1 MKNICLS
8 LVLIAAAGM
17 VVAQTSYPCVVES
30 DNEWKLSNFDV
41 DAGVFETTTESL
53 GTDYSR
59 NTFVKYAGEEQYAY
73 ASFDGTSSTIHIRNE
88 AGGHFKSTRLYD
100 HMLSLN
106 FVESKNKMV
115 YLATSKVPN
124 YYDFLSEDVS
134 ITILDLV
141 DNTSLK
147 VKIPTF
153 SIFVPTLPFVG
164 EANKKDLLNFNQK
177 HNFAISLPTV
187 NTDKSEFVFI
197 AKDIPGF
204 NRMVKLDL
212 NTNKTRTVAVHVEAL
227 SLTYCSATKTLKAL
241 VIEKDASTNA
251 TLYYVVDINDVTGE
265 ATNKVLLDTQLE
277 EIKTEQNGTIQY
289 DVELNKLF
297 VSKIVNGESKFYE
310 LDAES
315 NMIEETTVVTKNA
328 DIFVPQKAN
337 KDFNR
342 LHTLANNIKI
352 FPNPTPNMISIES
365 VGDMLVDK
373 IVLMDATGK
382 VLRNISV
389 QSGLVTNQINV
400 SNIAQGVYYLKVS
413 SGSETHVKKIVKY

>member
-187 NTDKSEFVFI
+187 NTDKSEFVF
-197 AKDIPGF
+197 
-204 NRMVKLDL
+204 
-212 NTNKTRTVAVHVEAL
+212 
-227 SLTYCSATKTLKAL
+227 
-241 VIEKDASTNA
+241 
-251 TLYYVVDINDVTGE
+251 
-265 ATNKVLLDTQLE
+265 
-277 EIKTEQNGTIQY
+277 
-289 DVELNKLF
+289 
-297 VSKIVNGESKFYE
+297 
-310 LDAES
+310 
-315 NMIEETTVVTKNA
+315 
-328 DIFVPQKAN
+328 
-337 KDFNR
+337 
-342 LHTLANNIKI
+342 
-352 FPNPTPNMISIES
+352 
-365 VGDMLVDK
+365 
-373 IVLMDATGK
+373 
-382 VLRNISV
+382 
-389 QSGLVTNQINV
+389 
-400 SNIAQGVYYLKVS
+400 
-413 SGSETHVKKIVKY
+413 